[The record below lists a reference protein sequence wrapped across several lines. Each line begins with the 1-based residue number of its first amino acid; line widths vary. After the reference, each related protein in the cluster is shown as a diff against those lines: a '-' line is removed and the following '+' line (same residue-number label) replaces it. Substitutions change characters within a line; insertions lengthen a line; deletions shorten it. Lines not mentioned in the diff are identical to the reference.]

1 MRKKDREVI
10 DENKI
15 DEIIRMAD
23 CCRIGFY
30 DKEEDEVYIVPLN
43 FGYSNTKLKKVFYFH
58 GAKEGRKIDL
68 IKKINKVSFEI
79 DTNHKLIE
87 SDIACKFSERFSSVM
102 GTGQISFINDN
113 SEKIIAL
120 KEIMFQN
127 TGKRDWEFKENM
139 LESVAVFKI
148 EVSTI
153 SCKVHL

>member
-1 MRKKDREVI
+1 
-10 DENKI
+10 
-15 DEIIRMAD
+15 
-23 CCRIGFY
+23 
-30 DKEEDEVYIVPLN
+30 
-43 FGYSNTKLKKVFYFH
+43 
-58 GAKEGRKIDL
+58 
-68 IKKINKVSFEI
+68 
-79 DTNHKLIE
+79 
-87 SDIACKFSERFSSVM
+87 M